1 MGWYAP
7 KYAAQYQRERTAMGK
22 KILALKDII
31 WALCIVISL
40 GALFIGFV
48 IAATH
53 KYTGEEFNGRVELG
67 TEAPPEQQ
75 SEALLFDSAD
85 GTLHSLPETKDYGP
99 DYTDGLTFLC
109 DSALIGLRDYGV
121 LTDGINTTQV
131 WGSSA
136 GNIPFDALSSCKIK
150 YPADG
155 SVITAAEAAMIKK
168 PAILVI
174 SVGSDGLAEVDH
186 NSFVSTYESLI
197 SSIQSASPSTK
208 IICCSLTSVTPTYAG
223 VDGLSAVI
231 VGEANEWME
240 EVCTDTGVYFADF
253 TRELHSSGYL
263 MSEYAA
269 SNGKGLNNAGLIKV
283 LEYLR
288 THAV

>member
-1 MGWYAP
+1 
-7 KYAAQYQRERTAMGK
+7 MGK
-22 KILALKDII
+22 KLFGLKDFI
-31 WALCIVISL
+31 WALCIIISL
-40 GALFIGFV
+40 AALFVGFI

-53 KYTGEEFNGRVELG
+53 KYTGEEFTGRVELG
-67 TEAPPEQQ
+67 GEEENTQTEE
-75 SEALLFDSAD
+75 LLTGNGD
-85 GTLHSLPETKDYGP
+85 GVLHTLPETKDYGQ
-99 DYTDGLTFLC
+99 DYIDGLTFLC

-121 LTDGINTTQV
+121 LTDGIETTQV

-136 GNIPFDALSSCKIK
+136 GNIPFETLSSCKIK

-155 SVITAAEAAMIKK
+155 SVISAAEAAMIKK

-174 SVGSDGLAEVDH
+174 SLGSDGLANADH
-186 NSFVSTYESLI
+186 DSFVNAYKTLI
-197 SSIQSASPSTK
+197 TSIQSASPSTK
-208 IICCSLTSVTPTYAG
+208 IICCSLSSVSPNYAG
-223 VDGLSAVI
+223 IDGLSAVL

-240 EVCTDTGVYFADF
+240 EICMDTGVYFANF

-263 MSEYAA
+263 LSEFAA
-269 SNGKGLNNAGLIKV
+269 SNGKGLNNAGLNKV

>member
-1 MGWYAP
+1 
-7 KYAAQYQRERTAMGK
+7 MGK
-22 KILALKDII
+22 KLSALKDIL
-31 WALCIVISL
+31 WAICIVISL

-53 KYTGEEFNGRVELG
+53 KYTGEAFNGRVELG
-67 TEAPPEQQ
+67 VEETPKIQTEDLSSGEG
-75 SEALLFDSAD
+75 D
-85 GTLHSLPETKDYGP
+85 GKLHALPETKDYGQ

-121 LTDGINTTQV
+121 LSDGINTTQV

-136 GNIPFDALSSCKIK
+136 GNLPFDSLAACKIR

-155 SVITAAEAAMIKK
+155 SVITPAEAAMIKK

-174 SVGSDGLAEVDH
+174 SVGTDGLSEVDH
-186 NSFVSTYESLI
+186 DSFVSTYTSLV

-208 IICCSLTSVTPTYAG
+208 IICCALTSVTPTYAG
-223 VDGLSAVI
+223 TDGLTAVI
-231 VGEANEWME
+231 VGEANEWLE
-240 EVCTDTGVYFADF
+240 EVCTDTGVYYADF
-253 TRELHSSGYL
+253 RREIHASGYL

-269 SNGKGLNNAGLIKV
+269 SNGKGLNNAGLEKV
-283 LEYLR
+283 LQYLR

>member
-1 MGWYAP
+1 
-7 KYAAQYQRERTAMGK
+7 MGK
-22 KILALKDII
+22 KLFGLKDLI
-31 WALCIVISL
+31 WALCIIISL
-40 GALFIGFV
+40 AALFIGFI

-67 TEAPPEQQ
+67 SSEEPAQTEELIV
-75 SEALLFDSAD
+75 EAGD
-85 GTLHSLPETKDYGP
+85 GTLHSLPETKDYGQ
-99 DYTDGLTFLC
+99 DYIDGLTFLC

-121 LTDGINTTQV
+121 LSDGIETKQV

-136 GNIPFDALSSCKIK
+136 GNIPFETLSACKIK
-150 YPADG
+150 YPAD
-155 SVITAAEAAMIKK
+155 SSIISAAEAAMIKK

-174 SVGSDGLAEVDH
+174 SLGSDGLAGADRD
-186 NSFVSTYESLI
+186 SFVNAYKTLI
-197 SSIQSASPSTK
+197 ASIQSASPSTK
-208 IICCSLTSVTPTYAG
+208 IVCCSLTSVTPNYTG
-223 VDGLSAVI
+223 GDGLSAVI

-240 EVCTDTGVYFADF
+240 DICKDTGVYFADF

-263 MSEYAA
+263 LSEYAA
-269 SNGKGLNNAGLIKV
+269 SNGKGLNNAGLNKV